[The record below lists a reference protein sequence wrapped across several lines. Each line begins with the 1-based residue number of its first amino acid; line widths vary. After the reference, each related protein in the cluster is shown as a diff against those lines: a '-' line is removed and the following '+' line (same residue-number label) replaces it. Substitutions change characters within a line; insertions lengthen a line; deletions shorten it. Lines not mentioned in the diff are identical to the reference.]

1 MFPLIHI
8 FGSVRPDAVLF
19 FQEMR
24 HLSVNKQRRL
34 TPDTQTPKPNL
45 MKKLILLVALLS
57 MCWSSLLA
65 TKVYYTSGE
74 GQGLWQD
81 PNSWILGGSN
91 ETPSTA
97 PSADDH
103 VVIRHYLVH
112 RITGLYE
119 HRGNIKVTNEGMY
132 EVAKSPQ
139 ADARFQFAGG
149 YFEVVGTFFS
159 ATDLALVEASNL
171 VVHRSAYFYL
181 SGSLFLEGQGG
192 LISESETCGSLEI
205 HRDLALVSPEA
216 YVSGRTRLIVSG
228 TLRIWDEVGQEVN
241 PETGIS
247 EQVTERLGANVTIYA
262 NLDACG
268 ADLSGWEGTSEQLAT
283 GVTWASFDVEGMAS
297 EAHLTWYTERERFV
311 QDFVVERSSDGI
323 SFETVAQVDAR
334 GRNGLG
340 ETYHF
345 VDRLPEQGTVTYRI
359 RQNTLSGAH
368 SYSEPREVSR
378 SVETT
383 TLNLY
388 PNPCRSGRV
397 NLLGKGLQAETPARL
412 TVRTPAGNLV
422 YQATVSA
429 DHNGRVQQQGFS
441 GLTPGLYLVMMEQG
455 DTRLVQRLTI
465 Y

>member
-1 MFPLIHI
+1 
-8 FGSVRPDAVLF
+8 
-19 FQEMR
+19 
-24 HLSVNKQRRL
+24 
-34 TPDTQTPKPNL
+34 

-65 TKVYYTSGE
+65 TKVYYTSGA

-81 PNSWILGGSN
+81 PNSWILGGSH
-91 ETPSTA
+91 ETPSTP

-112 RITGLYE
+112 RIAGLYE

-132 EVAKSPQ
+132 EVAKAPQ
-139 ADARFQFAGG
+139 ADARFQFAGD
-149 YFEVVGTFFS
+149 YLEVVGTFFS
-159 ATDLALVEASNL
+159 ATNLALVEASNL

-181 SGSLFLEGQGG
+181 SGSLIFEGQGG
-192 LISESETCGSLEI
+192 LITESETCGAIEI
-205 HRDLALVSPEA
+205 HQNLEFVSSEA
-216 YVSGRTRLIVSG
+216 YVSGRARLIVGG
-228 TLRIWDEVGQEVN
+228 TLRLWDENGQAQD
-241 PETGIS
+241 PEMGIS
-247 EQVTERLGANVTIYA
+247 EQVAERLGEGITIYA
-262 NLDACG
+262 NVDACG
-268 ADLSGWEGTSEQLAT
+268 TDLSAWQGSSEQLTT

-297 EAHLTWYTERERFV
+297 EAHLTWYTQRERFV

-334 GRNGLG
+334 GRHGLG
-340 ETYHF
+340 ETYRF

-359 RQNTLSGAH
+359 RQNTLSGAQ
-368 SYSEPREVSR
+368 SYSERREVIR

-383 TLNLY
+383 SLSLY
-388 PNPCRSGRV
+388 PNPCRSERV
-397 NLLGKGLQAETPARL
+397 NLLGKGLHAQTPAQL

-422 YQATVSA
+422 YQATVLA
-429 DHNGRVQQQGFS
+429 DHNGRVQQQGLS